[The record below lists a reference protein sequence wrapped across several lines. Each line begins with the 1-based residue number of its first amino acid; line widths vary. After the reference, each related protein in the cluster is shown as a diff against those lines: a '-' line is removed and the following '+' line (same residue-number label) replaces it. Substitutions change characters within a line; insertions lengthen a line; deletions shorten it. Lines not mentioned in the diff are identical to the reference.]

1 MCTCIKSLSRIVFR
15 AFLIC
20 LASLVSLVGT
30 AAAAVDAS
38 AEGVSGVSV
47 QRDLSRQRDL
57 SSRVQALTEHAPG
70 ERFSGAALGAWENSA
85 RIDGPFWASADDDVE
100 AAWLEVS
107 TRYVDSAGV
116 YLEGVDAGE
125 DSPWPGRT
133 DSPFELN
140 DSHAHSEQDAVEYV
154 TTTGVKSQLNANMGL
169 NRSTREGWAIN
180 GNVVGTLPEPGT
192 LLLMGLGLL
201 GLGLARRRAAKS
213 TH

>member
-1 MCTCIKSLSRIVFR
+1 MCTCIKSLSGIVFR

-20 LASLVSLVGT
+20 LASLASLGGT
-30 AAAAVDAS
+30 ATAAVDAS
-38 AEGVSGVSV
+38 AERVSGVSV
-47 QRDLSRQRDL
+47 QRDF

-70 ERFSGAALGAWENSA
+70 EHFSGVALGAWDNSA
-85 RIDGPFWASADDDVE
+85 RIAGPFWASAGDGVE
-100 AAWLEVS
+100 AAWLGVS
-107 TRYVDSAGV
+107 TRYVDSAGF

-125 DSPWPGRT
+125 ESPRPGRT

-140 DSHAHSEQDAVEYV
+140 DSHAHSGQNAVEYV
-154 TTTGVKSQLNANMGL
+154 TATGVKSQLYANMGL

-201 GLGLARRRAAKS
+201 GLGLARRRAARS
-213 TH
+213 AH